1 MKISIITTV
10 YNSKNTI
17 REAIESVLS
26 QNYKNIEYIIVDA
39 GSTDGTLEIIK
50 EYKDKISK
58 ISSESDSGIYDG
70 LNRGVLLASGDV
82 IGFLHANDLYE
93 NSEVIE
99 KVVTV
104 FKSEQADA
112 VYGDLVYV
120 NKENTN
126 NIVRYWKSEK
136 FSFSR
141 LKYGWMPPHP
151 IFFAKRKFYKKHSS
165 FDTNFKISADYDFML
180 RVLTNS
186 ANKISYLPEVLYRM
200 RVGGAS
206 NKSLSAILQKSK
218 EDFKAIRRNKIGN
231 INTLIMKNFLKI
243 PQFFIKPRL
252 ETVREEKNK
261 NSNPN

>member
-39 GSTDGTLEIIK
+39 GSTDGTLEIIT

-126 NIVRYWKSEK
+126 NIESKKIKEDPRTYLMPSE
-136 FSFSR
+136 
-141 LKYGWMPPHP
+141 LLGGLPH
-151 IFFAKRKFYKKHSS
+151 FE
-165 FDTNFKISADYDFML
+165 D
-180 RVLTNS
+180 
-186 ANKISYLPEVLYRM
+186 ANKSDNTIEKQDKNTETNPIDD
-200 RVGGAS
+200 GD
-206 NKSLSAILQKSK
+206 KS
-218 EDFKAIRRNKIGN
+218 
-231 INTLIMKNFLKI
+231 
-243 PQFFIKPRL
+243 
-252 ETVREEKNK
+252 
-261 NSNPN
+261 